1 MLNDLTGRKF
11 DEVLPAIIDEDGYL
25 SFEFTYH
32 NADLLGENDKGAG
45 RGTKCTSVDAFLM
58 AREGNKKVLFP
69 IEWKYTE
76 TYDWKDKT
84 NPKRLARYEH
94 LIQESG
100 QLAVPKGGIPHSVYF
115 HEPCYELMRQTL
127 LMEQMVRQGEADEFI
142 HINVIPDG
150 NLELRGMVEHF
161 FVPML
166 KDKGRFILTSPQV
179 LFAPLRNAEECADVI
194 SYLSN
199 RYWD

>member
-58 AREGNKKVLFP
+58 AREGNKKILFP

-94 LIQESG
+94 LIKESG
-100 QLAVPKGGIPHSVYF
+100 QLAIPQRIRLIQAWHQDCQLQWFHS
-115 HEPCYELMRQTL
+115 
-127 LMEQMVRQGEADEFI
+127 
-142 HINVIPDG
+142 
-150 NLELRGMVEHF
+150 
-161 FVPML
+161 
-166 KDKGRFILTSPQV
+166 
-179 LFAPLRNAEECADVI
+179 
-194 SYLSN
+194 
-199 RYWD
+199 